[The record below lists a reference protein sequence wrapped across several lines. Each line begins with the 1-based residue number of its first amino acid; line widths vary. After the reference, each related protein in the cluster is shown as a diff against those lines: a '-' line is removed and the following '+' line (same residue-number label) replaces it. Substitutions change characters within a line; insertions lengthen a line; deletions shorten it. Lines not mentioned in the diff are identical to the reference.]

1 MTGTVTQP
9 VTVTIT
15 GTNDTPTITA
25 AVSSG
30 AVTEDGTL
38 SAAGAIAFADVD
50 LRDGQTVASSLQA
63 PELFVIAKNLS
74 DMQVDASID
83 ESDVGRLRA
92 GQKASFTVAGNCG
105 MCKKRIEKATSG
117 LEGVVEAVWSADS
130 KKMVLKY
137 NAGKVS
143 VSDVKK
149 KIAAVGHDTDE
160 FKASKDV
167 YDKLPGCCLYDRMQ

>member
-1 MTGTVTQP
+1 MKNKMLVGFLFLAFLV
-9 VTVTIT
+9 
-15 GTNDTPTITA
+15 GSNNYMYA
-25 AVSSG
+25 A
-30 AVTEDGTL
+30 
-38 SAAGAIAFADVD
+38 
-50 LRDGQTVASSLQA
+50 
-63 PELFVIAKNLS
+63 PPK
-74 DMQVDASID
+74 
-83 ESDVGRLRA
+83 
-92 GQKASFTVAGNCG
+92 KASFTVAGNCG